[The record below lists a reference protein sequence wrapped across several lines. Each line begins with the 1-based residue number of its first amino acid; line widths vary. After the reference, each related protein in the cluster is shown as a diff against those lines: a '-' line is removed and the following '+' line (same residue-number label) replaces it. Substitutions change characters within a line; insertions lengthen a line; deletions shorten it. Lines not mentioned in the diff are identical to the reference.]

1 MSKHKNAPPRPISV
15 GPMHRAILAALAL
28 VVVTAALPACS
39 SDVDRGMKYCQENY
53 FGYTRAECERQIRGE
68 SRR

>member
-1 MSKHKNAPPRPISV
+1 
-15 GPMHRAILAALAL
+15 MHRAILAALAL